1 MKRLILSTI
10 AMGVLIG
17 FSGCSNNPEDTLQ
30 ESINNYKECMIDN
43 DFKCQVEF
51 MDITAMEEMT
61 GAKVDID
68 AVVKEFKSSG
78 IIVSNIQMNKPSK
91 ITRNG
96 DILSS
101 SISYSMTAK
110 MQGQEIK
117 TDASI
122 NAISKDNGSTWLFS
136 SEY

>member
-1 MKRLILSTI
+1 MKRLILSI
-10 AMGVLIG
+10 LLIG
-17 FSGCSNNPEDTLQ
+17 ILISLSGCSNSPKDTLQ
-30 ESINNYKECMIDN
+30 DSIDEYSQCMIDN
-43 DFKCQVEF
+43 DFKCQSKFLDPTPFEEMGSSVS
-51 MDITAMEEMT
+51 DAME
-61 GAKVDID
+61 GL
-68 AVVKEFKSSG
+68 KSSG
-78 IIVSNIQMNKPSK
+78 MKIVDIQMNKPSK
-91 ITRNG
+91 ISKNG

-136 SEY
+136 SKQ